1 MCLLEF
7 LNSFLQT
14 LGRHRITACFT
25 DLLMSRIPLKLLGQN
40 YYSCKRSSQEEVN
53 ASLRD
58 SWHAAQMQYDNCKY
72 PRFHNNSE
80 VPCTCI
86 FFNFHSTPLTIPS
99 IDILWNFFFL
109 MSYRFLS
116 SSMFSLNL
124 QLFWPIAYF
133 FKAFQKWDF
142 SYNQPV

>member
-99 IDILWNFFFL
+99 IDILWNFFF
-109 MSYRFLS
+109 SYAIPFP
-116 SSMFSLNL
+116 FFKYV
-124 QLFWPIAYF
+124 QLKFEVILTNCLL

-142 SYNQPV
+142 TYNQPI